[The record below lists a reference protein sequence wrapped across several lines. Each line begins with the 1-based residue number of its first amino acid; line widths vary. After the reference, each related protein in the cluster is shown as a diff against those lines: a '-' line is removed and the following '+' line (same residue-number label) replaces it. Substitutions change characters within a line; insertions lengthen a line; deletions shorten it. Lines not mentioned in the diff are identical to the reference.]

1 MRRGNGPVRDAQ
13 LIEDLGIIRRM
24 RGLPRL
30 SVLRRFAFGI
40 YLQNNVAVVRRK
52 HGMHQV
58 LRPLGEVNSEAYR
71 LFHEPDLIWQKM
83 LEVVSV
89 EHEIGRAHV

>member
-58 LRPLGEVNSEAYR
+58 LRPVGEVNSKAYR
-71 LFHEPDLIWQKM
+71 LFHEPDLIWEKM
-83 LEVVSV
+83 FEVVSV
-89 EHEIGRAHV
+89 EHAA